1 MFKRIFVF
9 WCVLVPYF
17 ELSAQ
22 EDTGFNPDRAEPQ
35 TSAFRKFM
43 RNFSFNLQ
51 MGYGRTFYAH
61 DIPQLAILR
70 NNGEILITED
80 DNPGVN
86 NPISAYRY
94 WLNDP
99 QEISTTFNTNDQLV
113 SSDSTTLRM
122 TGRGNNIPLTL
133 SIHYTIKEKFRIGG
147 GATFELHSI
156 SQVGLKSSDTLGTY
170 QSNFKS
176 TLFKRYFGLV
186 GYRFLAFRS
195 LSYVAEAKIGS
206 FNLGN
211 KYNSALIQKG
221 LFFDVGVSIEKH
233 LSEYFRVTLRPSI
246 EMKNYTMSFPDSQIA
261 LKHKMITPYVS
272 IGASYSIPEL
282 KRCPIKS
289 CHIQINHV
297 HGGKE
302 YRSRRHPFYKKQNP
316 NYGENYPQLFRYKGK
331 NKRKL

>member
-9 WCVLVPYF
+9 WCVLLMHF
-17 ELSAQ
+17 GLFAQ
-22 EDTGFNPDRAEPQ
+22 DPGFSPDGVEPQ

-43 RNFSFNLQ
+43 TNFSFNLQ
-51 MGYGRTFYAH
+51 IGYGSTFYTH
-61 DIPQLAILR
+61 DIPDLAILR
-70 NNGEILITED
+70 NNGEILLTD
-80 DNPGVN
+80 NVNPGVN

-99 QEISTTFNTNDQLV
+99 QLINTTFNADDQLV
-113 SSDSTTLRM
+113 SSDSTTFRM
-122 TGRGNNIPLTL
+122 TGRGNNIPITL
-133 SIHYTIKEKFRIGG
+133 SVHYTIKEKFRIGG
-147 GATFELHSI
+147 GATFEFHSI
-156 SQVGLKSSDTLGTY
+156 SRVSPKSGDTLGTY
-170 QSNFKS
+170 QSNYNS
-176 TLFKRYFGLV
+176 TVFRRFFGLV
-186 GYRFLAFRS
+186 GYRFLAFRN
-195 LSYVAEAKIGS
+195 LSYVAEAKVGS
-206 FNLGN
+206 FNLGG

-221 LFFDVGVSIEKH
+221 LFFDLGVSIERH
-233 LSEYFRVTLRPSI
+233 LSEYFRITLRPSL
-246 EMKNYTMSFPDSQIA
+246 ELKNYTITLPDSELA
-261 LKHKMITPYVS
+261 LKHKMMTPYVS

-289 CHIQINHV
+289 CHTQINHV

>member
-9 WCVLVPYF
+9 WCVLAPYF

-22 EDTGFNPDRAEPQ
+22 DPGFNPDKVEPQ

-43 RNFSFNLQ
+43 TNFSFNLQ
-51 MGYGRTFYAH
+51 AGYGRTFYTH

-99 QEISTTFNTNDQLV
+99 QEINTTFNTNDQLI

-122 TGRGNNIPLTL
+122 TGRGNNIPLTF

-156 SQVGLKSSDTLGTY
+156 SKVGLKSTDTLGTY
-170 QSNFKS
+170 QSNYKS
-176 TLFKRYFGLV
+176 TIFKRYFGLV
-186 GYRFLAFRS
+186 GYRFLAFRN
-195 LSYVAEAKIGS
+195 LSYVAEARVGS

-211 KYNSALIQKG
+211 KYNSSLIQKG

-233 LSEYFRVTLRPSI
+233 LSEYFRVTLRPSV
-246 EMKNYTMSFPDSQIA
+246 EMKNYTMTFPDSEIA

>member
-1 MFKRIFVF
+1 M
-9 WCVLVPYF
+9 CVLITHF
-17 ELSAQ
+17 GLFAQ
-22 EDTGFNPDRAEPQ
+22 DEGFNPDGVEPQ

-43 RNFSFNLQ
+43 TNFSFNFQ
-51 MGYGRTFYAH
+51 VGYGRTFYTH
-61 DIPQLAILR
+61 DIPELAILR
-70 NNGEILITED
+70 NNGEILLTD
-80 DNPGVN
+80 NVNPGVN

-99 QEISTTFNTNDQLV
+99 QLINTTFNANDRLV

-122 TGRGNNIPLTL
+122 VGRGNNIPLTF

-147 GATFELHSI
+147 GATFEFHSI
-156 SQVGLKSSDTLGTY
+156 SRVSPESGDTLGTY
-170 QSNFKS
+170 QSNYN
-176 TLFKRYFGLV
+176 TAMFKRFFGLV
-186 GYRFLAFRS
+186 GYRFLAFRN

-211 KYNSALIQKG
+211 KYNNELIQKS
-221 LFFDVGVSIEKH
+221 LFFDVGVSIERH

-246 EMKNYTMSFPDSQIA
+246 ELKNYTITVPDSEIA

-272 IGASYSIPEL
+272 LGASYSIPEL

-316 NYGENYPQLFRYKGK
+316 HYGENYPQLFRYKGK